1 VRLAPP
7 PVSVDPLPADWCPS
21 EPLSPEIAVAEP
33 DLSDTVPETDA
44 EPESEPAPTADSDC
58 GCGSTSPATVVIA
71 NGRRIPSRL
80 IIARGRRLPDPGC
93 GPI

>member
-1 VRLAPP
+1 MRLAPP

-44 EPESEPAPTADSDC
+44 EPESEPLPLT
-58 GCGSTSPATVVIA
+58 VIA
-71 NGRRIPSRL
+71 VAAAPALRPWLSLTAAASRR
-80 IIARGRRLPDPGC
+80 G
-93 GPI
+93 